1 MSERTSKWPS
11 TYVLIFVCSRPQCV
25 GVVREDVDG
34 TDGASSPGS
43 KREGETGEAEER
55 LELGGVWG
63 RVGDDGEVEERGGLG
78 SSALWDKTRP
88 F

>member
-1 MSERTSKWPS
+1 MASAASTSSGPLRIFLAAGAVS
-11 TYVLIFVCSRPQCV
+11 IFVCSRPQCV

-55 LELGGVWG
+55 LELGGV
-63 RVGDDGEVEERGGLG
+63 
-78 SSALWDKTRP
+78 
-88 F
+88 